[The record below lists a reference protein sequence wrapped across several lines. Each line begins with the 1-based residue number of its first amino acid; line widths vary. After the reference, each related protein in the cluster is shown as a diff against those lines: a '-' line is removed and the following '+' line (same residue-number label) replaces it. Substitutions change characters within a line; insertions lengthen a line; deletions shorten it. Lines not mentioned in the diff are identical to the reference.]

1 MTKREY
7 RFWLLRMMFR
17 LTVLVGIVAAV
28 VEQVGG

>member
-7 RFWLLRMMFR
+7 RLWLLRMMFR
-17 LTVLVGIVAAV
+17 LTVLVGLIAAV

>member
-17 LTVLVGIVAAV
+17 LTVLVGLIAAV

>member
-7 RFWLLRMMFR
+7 RLWVLRMMFR
-17 LTVLVGIVAAV
+17 LTVLVGLIAAV

>member
-7 RFWLLRMMFR
+7 RLWMLRMMFR
-17 LTVLVGIVAAV
+17 LTVLVGLIAAV